1 MIPVIAHLNDVLP
14 PLMAHDLCFYS
25 ASLSRPSE
33 EGLHG
38 ADVGENLGDVPGS
51 VSLAKY
57 RGNRSCRRV
66 IDVPAQ
72 RIDELSHPHPITQS
86 GCNDKPVNRAPSS
99 GDVRGMPTIFK
110 VEPASADTIEPRPQS
125 PMTQAGQLV
134 TAASG
139 FTPHHHPE
147 PRGGDLLRDP

>member
-25 ASLSRPSE
+25 ASLSRPGE

-86 GCNDKPVNRAPSS
+86 GYNDKPVNRASS
-99 GDVRGMPTIFK
+99 SCDARGKTTIFK
-110 VEPASADTIEPRPQS
+110 VEPASADPVSRGSLNANANTSAGFSPKTQS
-125 PMTQAGQLV
+125 PA
-134 TAASG
+134 
-139 FTPHHHPE
+139 
-147 PRGGDLLRDP
+147 GDLLSQEAAHG